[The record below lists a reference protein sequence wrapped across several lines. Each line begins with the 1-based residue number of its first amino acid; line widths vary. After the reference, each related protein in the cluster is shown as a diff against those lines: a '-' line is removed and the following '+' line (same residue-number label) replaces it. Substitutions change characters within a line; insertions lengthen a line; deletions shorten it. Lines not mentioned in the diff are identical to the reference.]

1 MRKFCIVSWME
12 PQTFI
17 FFGIVGS
24 GKGTQV
30 QFLLDYLKSKDSK
43 EILYAGTGEEFR
55 KLINTESYT
64 AKRVKESI
72 LKGELQPDF
81 LTTTLFTNTLI
92 HSLSEEKHL
101 IADGYPRTVAQ
112 AESMDAM
119 MKFFKRDKIK
129 IIYIKIS
136 EEEALKRNLLR
147 GREDDTETGIAK
159 RIEEYR
165 QNVIPAINY
174 FKDKEGY
181 EICTVN
187 GEQSR
192 EEVYQ
197 EMLKVLGY

>member
-1 MRKFCIVSWME
+1 MKS
-12 PQTFI
+12 QTLV

-30 QFLLDYLKSKDSK
+30 ELLTNYLKDKDNK
-43 EILYAGTGEEFR
+43 DILYAGTGEEFR
-55 KLINTESYT
+55 KLIGTESYT
-64 AKRVKESI
+64 ARRVRDSI

-92 HSLSEEKHL
+92 HSLGEEEHL

-112 AESMDAM
+112 AESFDLM
-119 MKFFKRDKIK
+119 MKFFRRDKIK

-147 GREDDTETGIAK
+147 GREDDTEGGIAR
-159 RIEEYR
+159 RIEEYKN
-165 QNVIPAINY
+165 NVIPAMDY
-174 FKDKEGY
+174 FKDRDGY

-192 EEVYQ
+192 EDVYKD
-197 EMLKVLGY
+197 MIKALGF

>member
-1 MRKFCIVSWME
+1 ME
-12 PQTFI
+12 TQTLV

-30 QFLLDYLKSKDSK
+30 ELLMNFLKNKGGK

-55 KLINTESYT
+55 KLIGGESYT
-64 AKRVKESI
+64 ARRVKDSI
-72 LKGELQPDF
+72 IKGELQPDF

-92 HSLSEEKHL
+92 HSLGEGEHL

-112 AESMDAM
+112 AESFDSM
-119 MKFFKRDKIK
+119 MKFFKRDKVK

-147 GREDDTETGIAK
+147 GRDDDTEAGIAR
-159 RIEEYR
+159 RIEEYKN
-165 QNVIPAINY
+165 NVIPAMNY

-197 EMLKVLGY
+197 DMIKALEF